1 MANANRAKGFQPYED
16 IKRESPYVAGGTIYP
31 GDLVRM
37 NSSGVVVAAS
47 ADTNANLGVSAQ
59 YATSGQECKVWDHPE
74 QKFSCQADAG
84 GSVSIAQTN
93 AGLNYQ
99 IVATTGSTAFK
110 QSRQELDASSA
121 ASDANLPLRMLAIQP
136 AVDNAA
142 GAVNAKVVVV
152 LNNHQRKAGV
162 EGA

>member
-1 MANANRAKGFQPYED
+1 MANANRAKGLQPYED

-31 GDLVRM
+31 GDVVRM
-37 NSSGVVVAAS
+37 DNAGKVVAAS
-47 ADTNANLGVSAQ
+47 ADTSPNIGVSAQ

-74 QKFSCQADAG
+74 QKFVCQADDDGA
-84 GSVSIAQTN
+84 VSISQSN

-99 IVATTGSTAFK
+99 IVATTGSTAYK

-121 ASDANLPLRMLAIQP
+121 ATDSNLPLRMLAIQP

-142 GAVNAKVVVV
+142 GVNAKVVVV
-152 LNNHQRKAGV
+152 LNNHQRKAGT
-162 EGA
+162 EGL

>member
-1 MANANRAKGFQPYED
+1 MANANRAKGLHPYED

-31 GDLVRM
+31 GDIVRM
-37 NSSGVVVAAS
+37 NNSGQVIAAS
-47 ADTNANLGVSAQ
+47 ADTSANIGVAAS
-59 YATSGQECKVWDHPE
+59 YATSGQQVMVWDDPD
-74 QKFSCQADAG
+74 QRFVAQADDG

-99 IVATTGSTAFK
+99 IVATTGSTAYK

-121 ASDANLPLRMLAIQP
+121 ATDSNLPLRMLAIQP

-142 GAVNAKVVVV
+142 GVNAKVVVV

-162 EGA
+162 AGA

>member
-1 MANANRAKGFQPYED
+1 MANANRASGFHPYEE

-37 NSSGVVVAAS
+37 NSSGQVVQSS
-47 ADTNANLGVSAQ
+47 ADTNPNLGVSAQ
-59 YATSGQECKVWDHPE
+59 YATSGQECKVWDHPD
-74 QKFSCQADAG
+74 QKYVCQADAG

-93 AGLNYQ
+93 CGLNYQ
-99 IVATTGSTAFK
+99 VVATAGSTTFK
-110 QSRQELDASSA
+110 QSRQELDASTA
-121 ASDANLPLRMLAIQP
+121 ATDSNLPLRMLAIDP

-142 GAVNAKVVVV
+142 GVNAKVIVS
-152 LNNHQRKAGV
+152 LNNRQLAPGV

>member
-1 MANANRAKGFQPYED
+1 MANANRATGFQPYED
-16 IKRESPYVAGGTIYP
+16 ILRCSPYVAGGTVYP

-37 NSSGVVVAAS
+37 NNAGQIVAAS
-47 ADTNANLGVSAQ
+47 ADTSANIGVAAS
-59 YATSGQECKVWDHPE
+59 YATSGAAVLVWDHPE
-74 QKFSCQADAG
+74 QKFVAQQDSG

-99 IVATTGSTAFK
+99 IVATTGSTAYK

-121 ASDANLPLRMLAIQP
+121 ASDSNLPMRMLAIQP

-142 GAVNAKVVVV
+142 GVNAKVVCVI
-152 LNNHQRKAGV
+152 NNHQRRAGV
-162 EGA
+162 EGL

>member
-1 MANANRAKGFQPYED
+1 MANADRKKGFQPYEE
-16 IKRESPYVAGGTIYP
+16 IKRESPYQAGGTVYP

-37 NSSGVVVAAS
+37 NSSGLVVAAS
-47 ADTNANLGVSAQ
+47 ADTSANIGVAAQ
-59 YATSGQECKVWDHPE
+59 YAVSGQEVKVWDDPE
-74 QKFSCQADAG
+74 QKFEVQADSD
-84 GSVSIAQTN
+84 GSVAIAQTN

-99 IVATTGSTAFK
+99 IVATTGSTAYR

-121 ASDANLPLRMLAIQP
+121 ASDSNLPLRMLAISP

-142 GAVNAKVVVV
+142 GVNAKVVVV